1 MHATLLVNN
10 LSHEM
15 TTILFSFQTQ
25 LIVSASICADVL
37 EDFGTYSSFVYVFD
51 TGSKPGDS

>member
-1 MHATLLVNN
+1 MKWQHY
-10 LSHEM
+10 S
-15 TTILFSFQTQ
+15 FSFQTQ

-51 TGSKPGDS
+51 TGSKPGDGWHLLDILCG